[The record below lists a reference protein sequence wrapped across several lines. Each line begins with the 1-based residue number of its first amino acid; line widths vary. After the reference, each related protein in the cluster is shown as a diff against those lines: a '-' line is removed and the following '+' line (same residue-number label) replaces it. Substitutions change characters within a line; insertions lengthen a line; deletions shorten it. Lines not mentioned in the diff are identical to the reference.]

1 MSKTLTLNLFGGPGI
16 GKSTLAN
23 GVFTLLKMHG
33 VNCEITPE
41 FAKDL
46 TWENRMKTLA
56 NQRYIFG
63 KQYHRQ
69 WRVRDEVDVI
79 ISDSPLLLSL
89 HYQPAHY
96 GDSFSQEVIEAWNE
110 FNNINFLLKRVKE
123 YKTEGRTQTL
133 EEAIKIDNDLELLL
147 NHVRESYT
155 EIPGDYTG
163 INVIASAILAD
174 YFDKHLKIRFTG
186 SK

>member
-1 MSKTLTLNLFGGPGI
+1 MQKTLTLNLFGGPGI
-16 GKSTLAN
+16 GKSTVAN

-46 TWENRMKTLA
+46 TWENRMKTMS

-69 WRVRDEVDVI
+69 WRVRDDVDVI

-89 HYQPAHY
+89 HYQPEHY

-110 FNNINFLLKRVKE
+110 FDNLNFLLKRVKE
-123 YKTEGRTQTL
+123 YKTEGRIQTL

-147 NHVRESYT
+147 NHVREYYIK
-155 EIPGDYTG
+155 IPGDYTG
-163 INVIASAILAD
+163 INVIASTILAD
-174 YFDKHLKIRFTG
+174 YFDKTLKIRFTG
-186 SK
+186 NE